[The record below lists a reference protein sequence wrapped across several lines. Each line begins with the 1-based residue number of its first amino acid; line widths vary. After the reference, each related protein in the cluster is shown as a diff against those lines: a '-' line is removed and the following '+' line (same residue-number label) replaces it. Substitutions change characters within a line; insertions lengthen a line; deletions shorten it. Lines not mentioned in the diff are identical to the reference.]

1 MGWWQMYSMW
11 QAITASYVL
20 GPHAEAIGF
29 DPTAVVTTA
38 RGLFRRDDPDT
49 SLHPAFMETR
59 AMHEVR

>member
-1 MGWWQMYSMW
+1 MW

-38 RGLFRRDDPDT
+38 RGLFRRDEPDT